1 MRIHTVPHFKATI
14 NAKLEPW
21 RLVLWRF
28 YLLEVRPNSCFLVHS
43 WMGRLRRA
51 GPLARCGQESRM
63 KKGPRCTRVSDKGLG
78 WAFLPLKS
86 TINFLKIDYLPACGR
101 QIPKITYMIGVSRP
115 SSRSVISQL
124 MPAEAYYLNCL
135 SGNTLS
141 HPLLFKRNR
150 PHTSVTAAHRHTF
163 VRQ

>member
-1 MRIHTVPHFKATI
+1 MPVEIEVHTVPHFKATI

-101 QIPKITYMIGVSRP
+101 QIPNNLHKYFNLHVCPSSVRRP
-115 SSRSVISQL
+115 SSRPDFRVSCSTGTSLVII
-124 MPAEAYYLNCL
+124 
-135 SGNTLS
+135 
-141 HPLLFKRNR
+141 
-150 PHTSVTAAHRHTF
+150 
-163 VRQ
+163 